1 MQNLDKKDSHLV
13 ITLYENHLTFVHS
26 DGRSGTSSTRDGAS
40 RNREIQYIKT
50 LFSAQTCEIL
60 LG

>member
-1 MQNLDKKDSHLV
+1 MDSHLV
-13 ITLYENHLTFVHS
+13 IKLYENHLTFVHS
-26 DGRSGTSSTRDGAS
+26 DGRSGTSFTRDGAS

-50 LFSAQTCEIL
+50 IFPAQTCEIL

>member
-1 MQNLDKKDSHLV
+1 MDSHLV
-13 ITLYENHLTFVHS
+13 ITLYENHLTFLHS
-26 DGRSGTSSTRDGAS
+26 DGRSGTSPTRDGGS
-40 RNREIQYIKT
+40 RDREIQYIKT